1 MGEGGDLGP
10 AGRHR
15 AGVGVDGEP
24 VHRLSRLRRP
34 PVPRVLGGVLRQGL
48 PRPAR
53 RLVRDAPARRLAAL
67 PQLGPAAAA
76 AALLGSEDR
85 AMTRALSDDVT
96 IVSRLGADERTLAF
110 DALDGLTRPF
120 KEIPPKHF
128 YDTEGSRLFDEITR
142 LPEYY
147 PTRAERA
154 ILEARSAEIVRATG
168 AGELVEL
175 GSGVPTK
182 TLLLLDAMRDAGTLD
197 RYVPFD
203 VSEGVLRESAERLVE
218 RYPGLR
224 VYGVLGDFERHLDAL
239 PPAEG
244 PRIVAFL
251 GGTIGNFPPGTRRKF
266 LRSLRRALR
275 PQDALLLGTD
285 LVKDPAILEA
295 AYNDAA
301 GVTAAFNR
309 NVLAVINREL
319 DADFDL
325 DAFEHVAFYDR
336 EQEWIE
342 MRLRALRPQVVEVRK
357 LELTVHFANREEM
370 RTEISAK
377 FTRERLAADL
387 AAAGL
392 RLADFMTDPEG
403 LFALSVAAP
412 AR

>member
-1 MGEGGDLGP
+1 M
-10 AGRHR
+10 
-15 AGVGVDGEP
+15 
-24 VHRLSRLRRP
+24 S
-34 PVPRVLGGVLRQGL
+34 
-48 PRPAR
+48 
-53 RLVRDAPARRLAAL
+53 
-67 PQLGPAAAA
+67 
-76 AALLGSEDR
+76 
-85 AMTRALSDDVT
+85 SDIT

-110 DALDGLTRPF
+110 DVLDGLTRPF

-154 ILEARSAEIVRATG
+154 ILTARSADVVRDTG

-203 VSEGVLRESAERLVE
+203 VSEAVLRESAEHLVE
-218 RYPGLR
+218 RYPGIR
-224 VYGVLGDFERHLDAL
+224 VYGVVGDFERHLDAL

-244 PRIVAFL
+244 PRIIAFL
-251 GGTIGNFPPGTRRKF
+251 GGTIGNFLPGSRRRF

-275 PQDALLLGTD
+275 PEDALLLGTD
-285 LVKDPAILEA
+285 LVKDPAVLEA

-309 NVLAVINREL
+309 NLLAVINREL

-325 DAFEHVAFYDR
+325 AAFEHVAFYDR

-342 MRLRALRPQVVEVRK
+342 MRLRALRPQVVEIRK
-357 LELTVHFANREEM
+357 LGITVHFANREEM

-377 FTRERLAADL
+377 FTRERVEADL

-392 RLADFMTDPEG
+392 RLAEFMTDPDG

-412 AR
+412 ARR